1 MYMFNLEAFIPKLC
15 QLAQEVGEDERAQS
29 LRSAGLQALSSMV
42 LYSSCCY
49 CTFRLTAINH
59 PLFGY
64 WGNRGE
70 KNTRSWILHLFKKKK
85 LFEGEWERISNN
97 KDLRFELLFSILSM
111 SKQKKAVILNLCRFC
126 ITNDAW
132 IQIIVV
138 CKVVLMWWL
147 FMAWKLALT
156 RLEE

>member
-1 MYMFNLEAFIPKLC
+1 MKGHKVYVQLGSKPFLQWYFIHHAAIVLLDSRLYITLCLVIEETEGKKIQDLE
-15 QLAQEVGEDERAQS
+15 S
-29 LRSAGLQALSSMV
+29 
-42 LYSSCCY
+42 Y
-49 CTFRLTAINH
+49 T
-59 PLFGY
+59 
-64 WGNRGE
+64 
-70 KNTRSWILHLFKKKK
+70 FKKKK

-138 CKVVLMWWL
+138 CKVVLM
-147 FMAWKLALT
+147 
-156 RLEE
+156 

>member
-1 MYMFNLEAFIPKLC
+1 MVIEETEGKKIQDLE
-15 QLAQEVGEDERAQS
+15 S
-29 LRSAGLQALSSMV
+29 
-42 LYSSCCY
+42 Y
-49 CTFRLTAINH
+49 T
-59 PLFGY
+59 
-64 WGNRGE
+64 
-70 KNTRSWILHLFKKKK
+70 FKKKK

-138 CKVVLMWWL
+138 CKVVLM
-147 FMAWKLALT
+147 
-156 RLEE
+156 

>member
-1 MYMFNLEAFIPKLC
+1 
-15 QLAQEVGEDERAQS
+15 
-29 LRSAGLQALSSMV
+29 
-42 LYSSCCY
+42 
-49 CTFRLTAINH
+49 
-59 PLFGY
+59 
-64 WGNRGE
+64 
-70 KNTRSWILHLFKKKK
+70 
-85 LFEGEWERISNN
+85 
-97 KDLRFELLFSILSM
+97 M

-138 CKVVLMWWL
+138 CKVILMWWL